1 MYESLIIY
9 KSKLQQP
16 NATSQTTKTVIDML
30 KRLSLA
36 LLLISPTV
44 LTTQSANASDFYDT
58 ETLTEQGETWAQLGI
73 GSLITSAVVAG
84 SYNRD
89 SFFYQSYK
97 PNTSIGFY
105 TNQPCDFINID
116 HVVSLKDAYDRG
128 AASWSAYKKRTF
140 ANDKANHVPSCGRVN
155 SSKGSAGPKDF
166 LRSSNDEK
174 GLEYEIVR
182 FCEYVQRYYAV
193 KVEYGLSFEGNDS
206 ATFEQCGVG
215 IS

>member
-1 MYESLIIY
+1 
-9 KSKLQQP
+9 
-16 NATSQTTKTVIDML
+16 ML
-30 KRLSLA
+30 NRLFLA

-44 LTTQSANASDFYDT
+44 LTSQSSNASDFYDPKA
-58 ETLTEQGETWAQLGI
+58 LTEQRETWAQLGI

-89 SFFYQSYK
+89 SFFFESYK

-105 TNQPCDFINID
+105 TNQSCDFINID
-116 HVVSLKDAYDRG
+116 HLVSLKDAYDSG
-128 AASWSAYKKRTF
+128 AASWSAYKKRAF
-140 ANDKANHVPSCGRVN
+140 ANDRSNHVPSCGRVN

-166 LRSSNDEK
+166 LRRSNDGK

-193 KVEYGLSFEGNDS
+193 KVEYGLSFEGNDR

>member
-1 MYESLIIY
+1 M
-9 KSKLQQP
+9 
-16 NATSQTTKTVIDML
+16 V
-30 KRLSLA
+30 KRLLLA
-36 LLLISPTV
+36 LLLISPAV

-89 SFFYQSYK
+89 SFFFQGYK

-105 TNQPCDFINID
+105 TNQSCDFINID
-116 HVVSLKDAYDRG
+116 HVVSLKDAYDSG

-140 ANDKANHVPSCGRVN
+140 ANDKSNHVPSCGRVN

-166 LRSSNDEK
+166 LRRSNDGK

-206 ATFEQCGVG
+206 ATFEQCGVA
-215 IS
+215 IQ